1 MIEVTF
7 NDHSK
12 ACKSVWALEQLIK
25 RFDEEETFEL
35 WLKTKHGPM
44 ISMLRKGANAFLMY
58 LRAEGDSG
66 FTSRSANGI
75 LGTAPFRL
83 SNGQDDQ
90 YPLSWCIGTSQ
101 CYEALIEFFSQNGNK
116 PDSVI
121 WHED

>member
-1 MIEVTF
+1 VIEVTF
-7 NDHSK
+7 NDLSK
-12 ACKSVWALEQLIK
+12 ACRSVRALKQLLE
-25 RFDEEETFEL
+25 RFDQEDMFEL

-44 ISMLRKGANAFLMY
+44 ISMLRNRANAFLMY

-66 FTSRSANGI
+66 FTSRGANGNV
-75 LGTAPFRL
+75 GSASFRL
-83 SNGQDDQ
+83 SNGEEHQ